1 MANVRVRLQPLV
13 QMINL
18 PTVLKTA
25 TLPGDT
31 TERLFIATRWEKFLH
46 NNET

>member
-31 TERLFIATRWEKFLH
+31 AELLSPPRWEKFS
-46 NNET
+46 T